1 MACAAPHP
9 HPQGPHPPQT
19 LLGDLEPE
27 PRGAQRSGR
36 VTGPVLDPTSHV
48 TPRPPQPV
56 PQGSPQF
63 PGLGEGLD
71 ERQTQWWGL
80 KGPRERQ
87 AFLKRC
93 TVGGGARPRLVS
105 HCPGPG
111 LRSVTDGLQLSRA
124 LAAGALGRRGRSM
137 SVDEA
142 SASLNGA
149 GGGGCLPAKDGA
161 GWAVEGPCLPRAGQ
175 GGRWD
180 V

>member
-1 MACAAPHP
+1 MACAAPNP

-36 VTGPVLDPTSHV
+36 VTGPVLDQTSHV

-71 ERQTQWWGL
+71 ECQTQWWGP

-87 AFLKRC
+87 GYSEE
-93 TVGGGARPRLVS
+93 VHGGWRRSSAAGAPLPRARLHS
-105 HCPGPG
+105 IAN
-111 LRSVTDGLQLSRA
+111 GLQLSRA
-124 LAAGALGRRGRSM
+124 LSAAP
-137 SVDEA
+137 
-142 SASLNGA
+142 SA
-149 GGGGCLPAKDGA
+149 
-161 GWAVEGPCLPRAGQ
+161 
-175 GGRWD
+175 D
-180 V
+180 VANR